1 MLGQLWVPVKS
12 DIQCIHVWHISTKGD
27 FASNEQFNRHEYGLK
42 SVLLTFLEDS
52 SSLPALIEV
61 PLSLIK

>member
-12 DIQCIHVWHISTKGD
+12 DIQCIHISTKGD

-42 SVLLTFLEDS
+42 SVLTFLEDS